1 MNMNSNVDASTEEL
15 GLWNMSAPETPEYSQ
30 LTSDVETEVAIIG
43 AGYTGLSTALNLA
56 EKGVSCRVLEAK
68 QIGYG
73 GAGRNCG
80 MVNPGIW
87 IPPQDVSKHLG
98 EENANVFLEE
108 MAGGPDY
115 VFSLIEKHKIDCEAT
130 REGTIH
136 AAHAPSGYRELAARA
151 EEWQRRGREVEL
163 LDARGAE
170 EKIGT
175 SRYYGGL
182 LDRNAGTVNPMGYV
196 RGLAKAAVAGGAVLH
211 ESSRVTK
218 LTQKGEKWLLNTPT
232 GTVTADR
239 VLIATNGYSDDLWP
253 DLNKS
258 WSDIYFHQV
267 ATEPLGS
274 LADKILPEGQGVWDT
289 GLVMCSVRKDKFGR
303 LILGSMG
310 KLAEKTLISSEFWA
324 QRQISKMFPHL
335 GKVRFEKSWHGIIAL
350 TPEHIPRIHN
360 MAPGLY
366 SALGFNGRGIT
377 TGSIFGRAMANM
389 FTGMPES
396 ELLLPITKMKK
407 DVIAPVREPVYETC
421 FKVWRHYKS
430 V

>member
-1 MNMNSNVDASTEEL
+1 MANNSAAALSEDL
-15 GLWNMSAPETPEYSQ
+15 GLWNMSAPSIPDYLP
-30 LTSDVETEVAIIG
+30 LTDDIETEVAIIG
-43 AGYTGLSTALNLA
+43 GGYTGLSTAINLA
-56 EKGVSCRVLEAK
+56 AKGVNCRVLEAQ
-68 QIGYG
+68 QIGFG

-98 EENANVFLEE
+98 EESANVFLEE

-115 VFSLIEKHKIDCEAT
+115 VFSLIEKYNIDCEAT
-130 REGTIH
+130 RVGTIH

-163 LDARGAE
+163 LDARAAE

-175 SRYYGGL
+175 SRYFGGL
-182 LDRNAGTVNPMGYV
+182 LDRNAGTVNPMGYA
-196 RGLAKAAVAGGAVLH
+196 RGLALAAASEGAQIH
-211 ESSRVTK
+211 EKSRVTK
-218 LTQKGEKWLLNTPT
+218 LTPKGEKWVLNTES
-232 GTVTADR
+232 GSVTADR

-253 DLNKS
+253 NLNKS
-258 WSDIYFHQV
+258 WSDIYFHQI

-274 LADKILPEGQGVWDT
+274 LADNILPEGQGVWDT

-310 KLAEKTLISSEFWA
+310 KLADKAFISTEFWA

-360 MAPGLY
+360 LSPGLY

-377 TGSIFGRAMANM
+377 TGSIFGRAMANLL
-389 FTGMPES
+389 TGMPEK
-396 ELLLPITKMKK
+396 ELLLPITNMKA
-407 DVIAPVREPVYETC
+407 DIIAPVREPVYETC